1 MYKNFDVVV
10 LITCFWRRENSITFV
25 NIKTFVI
32 VGCGRLAGIVSE
44 AVVKG
49 LLPEYELVGVYSRTV
64 AKAERIA
71 GEMEKI
77 GKSCAVC
84 TTVDGLLALKP
95 DILVETASPAALRE
109 FAIPALKNGTSIVT
123 LSIGALADD
132 SFYREVCET
141 AKENGTRVYIASGA
155 TGGFDV
161 LRTAALMGN
170 AVYEETMQSEQK
182 VVFTGNAV
190 EAIRL
195 FPTKVNVTVA
205 ASRAS
210 VGPEAMQV
218 TIQSTPGFKGDT
230 QKVEIRNDQVHAV
243 VDVYSA
249 TAEIAGWSVVN
260 TLLNIV
266 SPVVF

>member
-1 MYKNFDVVV
+1 M
-10 LITCFWRRENSITFV
+10 
-25 NIKTFVI
+25 KTFVI
-32 VGCGRLAGIVSE
+32 AGCGRLAGIVSE

-71 GEMEKI
+71 GRMAEA

-84 TTVDGLLALKP
+84 TTADELLALKP

-109 FAIPALKNGTSIVT
+109 FAVPALKNGTRI
-123 LSIGALADD
+123 
-132 SFYREVCET
+132 
-141 AKENGTRVYIASGA
+141 YIASGA

-161 LRTAALMGN
+161 LRTAALMGKATARFYN
-170 AVYEETMQSEQK
+170 EKGPDALKGTPVYEEALQKEQK

-230 QKVEIRNDQVHAV
+230 QRVEIRNDQVHAV
-243 VDVYSA
+243 VDVYSE